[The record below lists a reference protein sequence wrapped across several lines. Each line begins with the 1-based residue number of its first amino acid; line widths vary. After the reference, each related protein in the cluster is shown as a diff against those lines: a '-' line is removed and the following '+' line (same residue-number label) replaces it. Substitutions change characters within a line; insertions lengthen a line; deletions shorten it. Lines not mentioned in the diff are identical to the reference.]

1 MVRRTRYPS
10 DVRGRTT
17 VPGLGLAALLG
28 LLGLALAARPG
39 AITAHIDRE
48 TLDEALIFARQATKD
63 ERRAFHDAYTRAP
76 GGTVRR
82 IAIVSE
88 YRRVVLTLEE
98 KMRLLDRNYGQRQM
112 TQMLVPWRGLVEV
125 IAEVQ
130 FHPQNTYIGV
140 PLYDVLL
147 VRLDGPAAGSVI
159 VPEANDRRPHFGVYW
174 DPPPMGSPWWPF
186 PPTNAPVLGRSEP
199 ITGGWLQAR
208 FDAGLVTTGRFD
220 IVVKD
225 GAATLGKAEFDMG
238 VLK

>member
-1 MVRRTRYPS
+1 MVAGRAILTLVPRRLFRVS
-10 DVRGRTT
+10 
-17 VPGLGLAALLG
+17 ALVTLIVA
-28 LLGLALAARPG
+28 LALSPARALTPN
-39 AITAHIDRE
+39 IDRE
-48 TLDEALIFARQATKD
+48 QLDEALLFGRQATTA
-63 ERRAFHDAYTRAP
+63 ERQAFHDGYQRTLKDSL
-76 GGTVRR
+76 VRR
-82 IAIVSE
+82 ISIVSE

-220 IVVKD
+220 VVVKD
-225 GAATLGKAEFDMG
+225 GAATLGAAQFDMG
-238 VLK
+238 AIK

>member
-1 MVRRTRYPS
+1 MVAGRAILRLVPRRLFRVS
-10 DVRGRTT
+10 
-17 VPGLGLAALLG
+17 ALVTLI
-28 LLGLALAARPG
+28 LALALSRARALTPN
-39 AITAHIDRE
+39 IDRE
-48 TLDEALIFARQATKD
+48 QLDEALLFGRQATTA
-63 ERRAFHDAYTRAP
+63 ERLAFHDGYQRTLKDSL
-76 GGTVRR
+76 VRR
-82 IAIVSE
+82 ISIVSE

-225 GAATLGKAEFDMG
+225 GAATLGSAQFDMG
-238 VLK
+238 AIR

>member
-1 MVRRTRYPS
+1 MVAGRAILRLVPRRLFRVS
-10 DVRGRTT
+10 
-17 VPGLGLAALLG
+17 ALVTLIVA
-28 LLGLALAARPG
+28 LALSRARALTPN
-39 AITAHIDRE
+39 IDRE
-48 TLDEALIFARQATKD
+48 QLDEALLFGRQATTA
-63 ERRAFHDAYTRAP
+63 ERQAFHDGYQRTLKDSL
-76 GGTVRR
+76 VRR
-82 IAIVSE
+82 ISIVSE

-225 GAATLGKAEFDMG
+225 GAAMLGSAQFDMG
-238 VLK
+238 AIR

>member
-1 MVRRTRYPS
+1 MVAGRAILTLVPRRLFRVS
-10 DVRGRTT
+10 
-17 VPGLGLAALLG
+17 ALVTLIVA
-28 LLGLALAARPG
+28 LALSPARALTPN
-39 AITAHIDRE
+39 IDRE
-48 TLDEALIFARQATKD
+48 QLDEALLFGRQATKG
-63 ERRAFHDAYTRAP
+63 EREAFHDGYQRTLKNSL
-76 GGTVRR
+76 VRR
-82 IAIVSE
+82 ISIVSE

-220 IVVKD
+220 VVVKD
-225 GAATLGKAEFDMG
+225 GAATLGAAQFDMG
-238 VLK
+238 AIK

>member
-1 MVRRTRYPS
+1 MVAGRAILRLVPRRLFRVS
-10 DVRGRTT
+10 
-17 VPGLGLAALLG
+17 ALVTLIVA
-28 LLGLALAARPG
+28 LALSRARALTPN
-39 AITAHIDRE
+39 IDRE
-48 TLDEALIFARQATKD
+48 QLDEALLFGRQATTA
-63 ERRAFHDAYTRAP
+63 ERQAFHDGYQRTLKDSL
-76 GGTVRR
+76 VRR
-82 IAIVSE
+82 ISIVSE

-159 VPEANDRRPHFGVYW
+159 VPEANDRRPHFGIYW

-225 GAATLGKAEFDMG
+225 CAAQLGLAHFDM
-238 VLK
+238 VAIR

>member
-1 MVRRTRYPS
+1 VPRRLLRVS
-10 DVRGRTT
+10 
-17 VPGLGLAALLG
+17 ALVT
-28 LLGLALAARPG
+28 LLVALALSPARALTPN
-39 AITAHIDRE
+39 IDRE
-48 TLDEALIFARQATKD
+48 QLDEALLFGRQATKA
-63 ERRAFHDAYTRAP
+63 ERQAFHDGYQRTLKDSL
-76 GGTVRR
+76 VRR
-82 IAIVSE
+82 ISIVSE

-140 PLYDVLL
+140 PLYDVLA
-147 VRLDGPAAGSVI
+147 VPIDGPSAGTPI
-159 VPEANDRRPHFGVYW
+159 VPEANDRRPHFGAYW
-174 DPPPMGSPWWPF
+174 DPLPMDSPWWPF

-208 FDAGLVTTGRFD
+208 FDGQALASGRFD

-225 GAATLGKAEFDMG
+225 GATTLGRAQFDLG
-238 VLK
+238 AIK

>member
-1 MVRRTRYPS
+1 MPRRLLRVS
-10 DVRGRTT
+10 
-17 VPGLGLAALLG
+17 ALVT
-28 LLGLALAARPG
+28 LLVALALSPARALTPN
-39 AITAHIDRE
+39 IDRE
-48 TLDEALIFARQATKD
+48 QLDEALLFGRQATKA
-63 ERRAFHDAYTRAP
+63 ERQAFHDGYQRTLKDSL
-76 GGTVRR
+76 VRR
-82 IAIVSE
+82 ISIVSE

-225 GAATLGKAEFDMG
+225 GAATLGSAQFDMG
-238 VLK
+238 AIR

>member
-1 MVRRTRYPS
+1 MVAGRAILRLVPRRLFRVS
-10 DVRGRTT
+10 
-17 VPGLGLAALLG
+17 ALVTLIVA
-28 LLGLALAARPG
+28 LALSRARALTPN
-39 AITAHIDRE
+39 IDRE
-48 TLDEALIFARQATKD
+48 QLDEALLFGRQATKA
-63 ERRAFHDAYTRAP
+63 EREAFHDGYQRTLKDSL
-76 GGTVRR
+76 VRR
-82 IAIVSE
+82 ISIVSE

-220 IVVKD
+220 VVVKD
-225 GAATLGKAEFDMG
+225 GAATLGAAQFDMG
-238 VLK
+238 AIR

>member
-1 MVRRTRYPS
+1 MVAGRAILTSVPRRLFRVS
-10 DVRGRTT
+10 
-17 VPGLGLAALLG
+17 ALVTLIVA
-28 LLGLALAARPG
+28 LALSPARALTPN
-39 AITAHIDRE
+39 IDRE
-48 TLDEALIFARQATKD
+48 QLDEALLFGRQATKA
-63 ERRAFHDAYTRAP
+63 ERQAFHDGYQRVLKDSL
-76 GGTVRR
+76 VRR
-82 IAIVSE
+82 ISIVSE

-174 DPPPMGSPWWPF
+174 DPPPMDSPWWPF

-220 IVVKD
+220 VVVKD
-225 GAATLGKAEFDMG
+225 GAATLGAAQFDMG
-238 VLK
+238 AIR

>member
-1 MVRRTRYPS
+1 MVAGRAILRIVPRRLFRVS
-10 DVRGRTT
+10 
-17 VPGLGLAALLG
+17 ALVTLIVA
-28 LLGLALAARPG
+28 LALSRARALTPN
-39 AITAHIDRE
+39 IDRE
-48 TLDEALIFARQATKD
+48 QLDEALLFGRQATTA
-63 ERRAFHDAYTRAP
+63 ERQAFHDGYQRTLKDSL
-76 GGTVRR
+76 VRR
-82 IAIVSE
+82 ISIVSE

-225 GAATLGKAEFDMG
+225 GAATLGSAQFDMG
-238 VLK
+238 AIR

>member
-1 MVRRTRYPS
+1 MVAGRAILRLVPRRLFRVS
-10 DVRGRTT
+10 
-17 VPGLGLAALLG
+17 ALVTLI
-28 LLGLALAARPG
+28 LALALSRARALTPN
-39 AITAHIDRE
+39 IDRE
-48 TLDEALIFARQATKD
+48 QLDEALLFVRQATTA
-63 ERRAFHDAYTRAP
+63 ERQAFHDGYQRTLKDIL
-76 GGTVRR
+76 VRR
-82 IAIVSE
+82 ISIVSE

-225 GAATLGKAEFDMG
+225 GAATLGSAQFDMG
-238 VLK
+238 AIR